1 MAHDKLERFIRD
13 NRPLFD
19 DEVPNLKIWADI
31 ERQLPSKVKRPLK
44 ARILR
49 MASIAA
55 AVVLLLSTG
64 AAIGIFWI
72 GPQEVPQLAEMED
85 IDPEVLQMEQFY
97 QSQIQE
103 KYQMLTTYQQDPI
116 VKKDFE
122 QLDQTML
129 ELREE
134 LLHAPEG
141 KEEEIINNLI
151 KTYQTK
157 VFILERVLER
167 VQSTNHKTLNHN
179 ENEISI

>member
-1 MAHDKLERFIRD
+1 MAHDNLERFIRD

-19 DEVPNLKIWADI
+19 DEVPNLKIWGNI
-31 ERQLPSKVKRPLK
+31 ERQLPSKAPLK
-44 ARILR
+44 AKTFRL
-49 MASIAA
+49 ASIAA
-55 AVVLLLSTG
+55 AVIFLLSAG
-64 AAIGIFWI
+64 AAIGVYWI
-72 GPQEVPQLAEMED
+72 GPQKVPQLAEMHN

-103 KYQMLTTYQQDPI
+103 KYQVLSSYQEDP
-116 VKKDFE
+116 VVRQDFE

-134 LLHAPEG
+134 LLNAPEG
-141 KEEEIINNLI
+141 KEEEIIENLI

-167 VQSTNHKTLNHN
+167 IQSTNHKKVNRN

>member
-1 MAHDKLERFIRD
+1 MAHDKLEQFIRD

-19 DEVPNLKIWADI
+19 DAVPNSKIWADI
-31 ERQLPSKVKRPLK
+31 ERQLPNKSPMS
-44 ARILR
+44 ARIYRLVKT
-49 MASIAA
+49 AA
-55 AVVLLLSTG
+55 AVILLIGSG
-64 AAIGIFWI
+64 VAIGVFWI
-72 GPQEVPQLAEMED
+72 APQEVPQLADMEN

-103 KYQMLTTYQQDPI
+103 KYQMLTAYQQDPV

-134 LLHAPEG
+134 LLNAPEG

-151 KTYQTK
+151 KAYQTK

-167 VQSTNHKTLNHN
+167 VQSTNHKKVNHN
-179 ENEISI
+179 ENEISM

>member
-1 MAHDKLERFIRD
+1 MAHDKLEQFIRD
-13 NRPLFD
+13 NRPMFD

-31 ERQLPSKVKRPLK
+31 ERQLPSKPPLRKRIYRL
-44 ARILR
+44 AG
-49 MASIAA
+49 MAA
-55 AVVLLLSTG
+55 AVVFLVG
-64 AAIGIFWI
+64 AGIAIGVFWI
-72 GPQEVPQLAEMED
+72 GPQEVPQLADMEN

-103 KYQMLTTYQQDPI
+103 KYQMLTAYQQDPV
-116 VKKDFE
+116 VKQDFE

-134 LLHAPEG
+134 LLNAPEG

-157 VFILERVLER
+157 VLILERVLER
-167 VQSTNHKTLNHN
+167 VQSTNHKKVNHN